1 MAELTDQ
8 QRFEQGQQEYSFL
21 RPARQIAEAV
31 GIPTTSD
38 DALRMAAGPRA
49 SIAAYL
55 LGAQNKLGPVSD
67 PIVLDEPSSGPPP
80 VRVGPTPD
88 SSGSWT
94 RPTPTVQAA
103 AANAPSAPNFPATAT
118 APGGFDEYL
127 TDAQR
132 EVLRA
137 KVPGNYAPLISDN
150 PPPAEGWQRDAWRK
164 ANGYP
169 TQAELQQKIDAFAAM
184 EGSAARIGDEGGP
197 AYQFSPAEAPVPP
210 VRSTVQGAGASG
222 LVGPQTHQDMLESP
236 IFRDAYK
243 EHLASGGEPLASMAP
258 PPVRAPAPS
267 PEVDRMGKPGV
278 MVDQEGA
285 SRLLA
290 QDAAREAAAIPHAT
304 RVKTML
310 RGAAA
315 DFLDAV
321 PAADAIVTS
330 ALLGGA
336 MANMSAE
343 ANTPDGRIRENSFRF
358 LQRPLNI
365 GQIGSDA
372 EWLRA
377 NPAAASQLLQ
387 EGAIEAD
394 AYYQIMS
401 QSPAEP
407 SLEPMRQAMERIG
420 G

>member
-1 MAELTDQ
+1 
-8 QRFEQGQQEYSFL
+8 
-21 RPARQIAEAV
+21 
-31 GIPTTSD
+31 
-38 DALRMAAGPRA
+38 
-49 SIAAYL
+49 
-55 LGAQNKLGPVSD
+55 
-67 PIVLDEPSSGPPP
+67 
-80 VRVGPTPD
+80 
-88 SSGSWT
+88 
-94 RPTPTVQAA
+94 
-103 AANAPSAPNFPATAT
+103 
-118 APGGFDEYL
+118 
-127 TDAQR
+127 
-132 EVLRA
+132 
-137 KVPGNYAPLISDN
+137 VPGNYAPLISDN

-184 EGSAARIGDEGGP
+184 EGSGNRISDDGRGP
-197 AYQFSPAEAPVPP
+197 AYQFPLDEVAPP
-210 VRSTVQGAGASG
+210 VRSNVQGSGSPG
-222 LVGPQTHQDMLESP
+222 LVGPQTHQEMLESP
-236 IFRDAYK
+236 VFRDAYK
-243 EHLASGGEPLASMAP
+243 EHLAAGGEPLASLAP

-267 PEVDRMGKPGV
+267 AAVDRIGKPGV

-290 QDAAREAAAIPHAT
+290 QEAAREAAAIPRAT

-330 ALLGGA
+330 ALVGGA

-372 EWLRA
+372 EFLRQ
-377 NPAAASQLLQ
+377 NPGVAEKLYRD
-387 EGAIEAD
+387 GAIEGD

-407 SLEPMRQAMERIG
+407 SLEPMRQAMERLG